1 MLCGLGEEECTKFRK
16 QKIKKEKKLNAAKS
30 VGRDERVSHDIQP
43 CEIFF
48 AALKPF
54 LNQTAF
60 TPNFWSSFWVLNL
73 KLQLTRLI
81 ALKFGTYK

>member
-30 VGRDERVSHDIQP
+30 VGRDERVSYDIKP

-48 AALKPF
+48 AVLKVKPF
-54 LNQTAF
+54 FNKTAF
-60 TPNFWSSFWVLNL
+60 YIKLL
-73 KLQLTRLI
+73 K
-81 ALKFGTYK
+81 